1 MAKYAFVKFKI
12 NNEFSDWEKGF
23 YAAQPIARKAGIV
36 EIFHGQASDDSS
48 TCACLLHVESQ
59 EKMKKFF
66 KEMETEVTASGHILE
81 STEITWYEN

>member
-36 EIFHGQASDDSS
+36 EIFHGQVSNDSS
-48 TCACLLHVESQ
+48 TCALSLI
-59 EKMKKFF
+59 
-66 KEMETEVTASGHILE
+66 HI
-81 STEITWYEN
+81 

>member
-1 MAKYAFVKFKI
+1 MR
-12 NNEFSDWEKGF
+12 KGF

-36 EIFHGQASDDSS
+36 EIFHGQASNDSS

-81 STEITWYEN
+81 STGILWYEN